1 MNFST
6 LFTILVTLGSETPEF
21 TLLTI
26 TPFVAIIQI
35 FVWQL
40 LKGCCYGNQLNL
52 GDVRRHRQEWPIL
65 IALAFNN
72 GLADH
77 EAAFRGLNRLHC
89 VEIGELLSNNLG
101 VYAVKTCNFCR
112 DLAAIWQRSSVN
124 TLAFQNGSEGCNFD
138 YRAVMAIISVQHV
151 EIWWDSFQWPRSLR
165 HKKLYSRRLNF
176 FCGDFQYVQ

>member
-52 GDVRRHRQEWPIL
+52 GDVRRHRQE
-65 IALAFNN
+65 
-72 GLADH
+72 
-77 EAAFRGLNRLHC
+77 
-89 VEIGELLSNNLG
+89 
-101 VYAVKTCNFCR
+101 
-112 DLAAIWQRSSVN
+112 
-124 TLAFQNGSEGCNFD
+124 
-138 YRAVMAIISVQHV
+138 
-151 EIWWDSFQWPRSLR
+151 
-165 HKKLYSRRLNF
+165 
-176 FCGDFQYVQ
+176 